1 MLISFD
7 TLALLANE
15 GDEEAKTI
23 LEIGQDS
30 EPIHSRACALLGDFL
45 IVSKEGTLF
54 LEYL

>member
-1 MLISFD
+1 MLVSFE
-7 TLALLANE
+7 TLTLLANE

-30 EPIHSRACALLGDFL
+30 QRTDSRACALLGDFL
-45 IVSKEGTLF
+45 IVSKEGTLI